1 MNFEDN
7 LIIND
12 DLKQITSAQLPW
24 ESLENKTVM
33 VTGGGGLLAS
43 YIVKTLLSLNY
54 KFRLNITV
62 ICVVRRLEVDRLKGW
77 ISDPNL
83 ILYQQDISKSLHLD
97 FPVADIVIHA
107 ASQASP
113 KYYGIDPVGTLSANS
128 IGTMQLLEYATR
140 VKVSK
145 FLFISSGEVYGAQ
158 LSSDELIGEENF
170 GYLDPMKVRSCY
182 AESKRVGETMCAA
195 WAEQFGLHTGVV
207 RPFHT
212 YGPGMA
218 VDDGRVFADFVADA
232 VAGRDIV
239 LKSDGLACRP
249 FCYISDATIA
259 FLTVLLKGG
268 QAEAYNVANPKAEV
282 SIAELANIIANI
294 FPYKGI
300 GVRFDISK
308 VPDGY
313 LKSPVIRQCPSIEK
327 LTSLG
332 WSPQIDIINGF
343 RRTIMSYW
351 QSAIV

>member
-33 VTGGGGLLAS
+33 VTGGSGLLAS
-43 YIVKTLLSLNY
+43 YIVKALLSLNY
-54 KFRLNITV
+54 KFNLNIKV
-62 ICVVRRLEVDRLKGW
+62 ICVVRRLEIERLKGW

-97 FPVADIVIHA
+97 FPIADIVIHA

-113 KYYGIDPVGTLSANS
+113 KYYGVDPVGTLSANS
-128 IGTMQLLEYATR
+128 IGTLQLLEYAAR

-158 LSSDELIGEENF
+158 LSSDELIGEESF

-182 AESKRVGETMCAA
+182 AESKRIGETMCAA
-195 WAEQFGLHTGVV
+195 WAEQFGLHTSIV

-212 YGPGMA
+212 YGPSMA
-218 VDDGRVFADFVADA
+218 ADDGRVFADFVADA
-232 VAGRDIV
+232 VAGRDII
-239 LKSDGLACRP
+239 LKSDGLASRP

-268 QAEAYNVANPKAEV
+268 KAEAYNVANPLAEISV
-282 SIAELANIIANI
+282 VGLANIIANL
-294 FPYKGI
+294 FPERRI
-300 GVRFDISK
+300 GVGFDNS
-308 VPDGY
+308 PATNGY
-313 LKSPVIRQCPSIEK
+313 LKSPIMRQRPSIEK
-327 LTSLG
+327 ISALG
-332 WSPQIDIINGF
+332 WQPQIDIADGF
-343 RRTIMSYW
+343 RRTIMSY
-351 QSAIV
+351 